1 MMHNQVW
8 DFFKRN
14 FLLVLLF
21 VSSLH
26 LLKLESP
33 EIRAF
38 LLASFLECIAIAFSG
53 VAVFVFTKVKFT
65 EQPGTSN
72 LGLIFLG
79 VHISFGLSVL
89 ALYLAQFSN

>member
-1 MMHNQVW
+1 MHNQVW
-8 DFFKRN
+8 DFLKRN
-14 FLLVLLF
+14 SLLTLLF
-21 VSSLH
+21 ILTIF

-38 LLASFLECIAIAFSG
+38 LLASLLECIAIAFSG

-65 EQPGTSN
+65 EQPEASN